1 MLKKI
6 FKWFFIIICS
16 LILLIFISL
25 ISFKLVFSQRKITAF
40 ELNAP
45 SIKNHIL
52 IASQGSK
59 FKNKLNEILLDEF
72 KTKNVYIKVIDVS
85 LLKNINPS
93 DWKSII
99 IINTIEA
106 RKMEK
111 NVAKFIKENYS
122 SNNIILII
130 TSGSGNFKLKD
141 FDAISTA
148 SNMKNI
154 ENIKKQ
160 IINKINNLL

>member
-25 ISFKLVFSQRKITAF
+25 ISFKLVFSQRKIT
-40 ELNAP
+40 
-45 SIKNHIL
+45 
-52 IASQGSK
+52 ASQGSK